1 MWRSSWCGR
10 CSSYCLVPTGP
21 QVVQHHRLLEDMP
34 SDVIGD
40 LEDDFDATVDVVV
53 NLIPMEDIVCMPFY
67 VSLGV

>member
-1 MWRSSWCGR
+1 
-10 CSSYCLVPTGP
+10 
-21 QVVQHHRLLEDMP
+21 VQHHRLLEDMP